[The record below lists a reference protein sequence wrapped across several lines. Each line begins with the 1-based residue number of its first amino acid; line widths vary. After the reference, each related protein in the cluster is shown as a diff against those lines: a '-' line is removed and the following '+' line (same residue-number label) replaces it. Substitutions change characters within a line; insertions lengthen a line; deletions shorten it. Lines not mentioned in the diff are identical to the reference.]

1 MARKTKSTSKSV
13 YERIEDKLQ
22 NIKETE
28 ELLVQLNN
36 ELQELYT
43 ERDNLQMSQLFEAM
57 KTKGLDINEALALL
71 HTSSPSGQE
80 NNKDNSQNN
89 EQDKPKKRNKKE
101 TVKEVK
107 EEIIE
112 ENNLVEE

>member
-1 MARKTKSTSKSV
+1 MARPSRKSV
-13 YERIEDKLQ
+13 YERIEDKKN

-57 KTKGLDINEALALL
+57 KTKGLDIEEALRLL
-71 HTSSPSGQE
+71 HTSCSSDQ
-80 NNKDNSQNN
+80 DNEQDNT
-89 EQDKPKKRNKKE
+89 QDKPKKRNKKE
-101 TVKEVK
+101 TV
-107 EEIIE
+107 EED
-112 ENNLVEE
+112 NNTVEE

>member
-1 MARKTKSTSKSV
+1 MARPSRKSV

-28 ELLVQLNN
+28 ELLVTLNN

-43 ERDNLQMSQLFEAM
+43 ERDNLQMTQLFEAM
-57 KTKGLDINEALALL
+57 KTKGLDIEEALKLL
-71 HTSSPSGQE
+71 HTFCPSNE
-80 NNKDNSQNN
+80 NNEDN

-101 TVKEVK
+101 TV
-107 EEIIE
+107 EEDI
-112 ENNLVEE
+112 NTVEE

>member
-1 MARKTKSTSKSV
+1 MARPSRKSV

-28 ELLVQLNN
+28 ELLAQLNN

-43 ERDNLQMSQLFEAM
+43 ERDNLQMTQLFEAM
-57 KTKGLDINEALALL
+57 KTKGLDIDEALKLL
-71 HTSSPSGQE
+71 HTSGSSNE
-80 NNKDNSQNN
+80 NNEDN

-101 TVKEVK
+101 T
-107 EEIIE
+107 IE
-112 ENNLVEE
+112 EDNIVE